1 MFHNPRQASGKAW
14 PQKLAG
20 ALLIGGMTLGVTAHA
35 QTTNPAPRFSAEVRA
50 VLDDGTIALSLGSV
64 LTPVRLAGITLF
76 PGAIPAIQKALPVGA
91 QVYVQI
97 VKKGQPAMANVW
109 VRGKPLQ
116 DALLAQKLA
125 MKVP

>member
-1 MFHNPRQASGKAW
+1 MSHNPDRSRGPSW
-14 PQKLAG
+14 PLKLTGALLAG
-20 ALLIGGMTLGVTAHA
+20 ALLGIPAQA
-35 QTTNPAPRFSAEVRA
+35 QTAPRFAAQVRA

-76 PGAIPAIQKALPVGA
+76 PGAIPAITKALPIGA

-109 VRGKPLQ
+109 VRGKTLQ
-116 DALLAQKLA
+116 DTLVAQKLA
-125 MKVP
+125 MKTP